1 MLKNNKSQ
9 VFGDEVLG
17 AVRTVVDDGK
27 VLFVANDVAKALGY
41 KHTTDAIT
49 THCKGVRLMHTL
61 SNDGFHQIAFI
72 PEGDVYRLIIHSEQ
86 PSAQKF
92 ASWVFDELIPSKCVI
107 NI

>member
-1 MLKNNKSQ
+1 MLKNHKSQ

-41 KHTTDAIT
+41 QHTTDAIT